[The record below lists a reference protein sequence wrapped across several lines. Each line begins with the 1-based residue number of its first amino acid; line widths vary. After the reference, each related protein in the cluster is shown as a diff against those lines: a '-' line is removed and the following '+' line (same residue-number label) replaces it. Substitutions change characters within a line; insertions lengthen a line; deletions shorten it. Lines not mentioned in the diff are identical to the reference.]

1 MENTQD
7 EAEAADEVNDV
18 YLVTS
23 PLKSMARTHSQALF
37 NRNAPMGLNNKQKP

>member
-23 PLKSMARTHSQALF
+23 PLKSMARTHSQSFSTEML
-37 NRNAPMGLNNKQKP
+37 LWL